1 MTATAVVST
10 RQDVV
15 LRATGVYRTYRVG
28 GWLAGRR
35 GLLRAVDGVD
45 LELRSGETLG
55 IVGES
60 GSGKSTLAQL
70 LVGMERPTAG
80 GIDLLGEPLHT
91 MRGRR
96 LRQARRD
103 IQLVH
108 QDPYTSLDPR
118 MTIGAIVREPLEI
131 HPDVVP
137 RAKRRTA
144 VAELLEMV
152 GLNPDHSERLPHQ
165 FSGGQRQRVGI
176 ARALALRPKVLVC
189 DEPVS
194 ALDVSVQAQ
203 IINLLES
210 LQREL
215 GLAYVFIAHDLA
227 VVRHIANRVAVMYL
241 GRFVEEGGHE
251 QVYERPRHPYTKALL
266 AAVPQ
271 PDRSARHH
279 PPELVLTGE
288 PPSPLNP
295 ASGCH
300 FRTRCWQAEARCA
313 TDDPALL
320 RIGASDVACHFPLAA
335 P

>member
-1 MTATAVVST
+1 MTTLT
-10 RQDVV
+10 RQEVV
-15 LRATGVYRTYRVG
+15 LRAAGVRRTYRIG
-28 GWLAGRR
+28 GLLAGRR
-35 GLLRAVDGVD
+35 GLVRAVDGVD

-70 LVGMERPTAG
+70 LVGMERPSEG
-80 GIDLLGEPLHT
+80 VIDLLGEPLHT

-131 HPDVVP
+131 HQDVVP

-152 GLNPDHSERLPHQ
+152 GLNPDQSERLPHQ

-203 IINLLES
+203 IINLLER

-227 VVRHIANRVAVMYL
+227 VVQHIADRVAVMYL
-241 GRFVEEGGHE
+241 GRFVEEGGYA
-251 QVYERPRHPYTKALL
+251 QVYEQPRHPYTKALL

-271 PDRSARHH
+271 PDRSTRHQ
-279 PPELVLTGE
+279 PPELVLQGE

-295 ASGCH
+295 PSGCH

-320 RIGASDVACHFPLAA
+320 RTGASAVACHFPLAD
-335 P
+335 PLP

>member
-1 MTATAVVST
+1 MTA
-10 RQDVV
+10 V
-15 LRATGVYRTYRVG
+15 LRASGVRRTFRTGG
-28 GWLAGRR
+28 LLAGRR
-35 GLLRAVDGVD
+35 GLVRAVDGVD
-45 LELRSGETLG
+45 LELHSGETLG

-70 LVGMERPTAG
+70 LVGMERPSDG
-80 GIDLLGEPLHT
+80 EIELLGEPLHT

-96 LRQARRD
+96 LRRARRD

-131 HPDVVP
+131 HSDVVP
-137 RAKRRTA
+137 RGDRGKA

-152 GLNPDHSERLPHQ
+152 GLNPDQSERLPHQ

-203 IINLLES
+203 IVNLLEQ

-215 GLAYVFIAHDLA
+215 GIAYVFIAHDLA
-227 VVRHIANRVAVMYL
+227 VVQHIADRVAVMYL
-241 GRFVEEGGHE
+241 GRFVEEGDSV
-251 QVYERPRHPYTKALL
+251 QVYDRPRHPYTKALL
-266 AAVPQ
+266 AAAPV
-271 PDRSARHH
+271 PDRSARHR
-279 PPELVLTGE
+279 PPEIVLRGE

-295 ASGCH
+295 PSGCH
-300 FRTRCWQAEARCA
+300 FRTRCWLAEDRCA

-320 RIGASDVACHFPLAA
+320 RTGASAVACHFPLTEPVLGATNA
-335 P
+335 G